1 MSADF
6 IAKSPYCQHELNP
19 KNEKDGYVT
28 CECGR
33 KTDVRWVRELGWL
46 QARTLWVQ
54 ERILNSD
61 PWFDSRIQSEPSEQK
76 SEPRA
81 SAGQRILYVLG
92 GLSLIVATVVFTAVA
107 WERIGS
113 IGQLLALLSVAGIST
128 LIALKSRTT
137 LLGLANTAA
146 IVASAVVMTGLIAAP
161 SFGLFPETWS
171 DEQSFYSA
179 GVIYLVGGLSLMA
192 GLWSKIQSWLA
203 VGVLSLWVGTLAL
216 VEAPLQSRFQDDEFI
231 IVSYLA
237 YSLIFML
244 FGKLLKTFSELK
256 LSAIK
261 IVTLI
266 SVALTLFIA
275 LPRIFGVFTIHNSP
289 FVLALFLIFL
299 ACVWMAYFLF
309 IVRPVS
315 NEMLIFNIISIAAP
329 YLSAALFGVGLSVL
343 LLPSRTVV
351 ETLESFDVTV
361 IALTLI
367 GSIIAVLG
375 IIVRNFPKSFLNLP
389 IVAAGA
395 LWSTTFV
402 IASMINDEIFY
413 SSVGQMHLS
422 QYTFFFLWLMVS
434 ASFSFLW
441 WSSNSLGHFIPALVT
456 GVVSLLIFINE
467 LGGEAIRGPEPV
479 TIPIALYLLLSLVIR
494 QMKSGHQVNSAI
506 TLGIPF
512 SFGYLPSAV
521 VSVIILDSSENV
533 GTMDWLRLWIVLAVG
548 ILAIV
553 FGARRQLAGLLYPG
567 AVGFSLAVL
576 PQIFVNLSL
585 YVPRWIIFLVIG
597 IILILIAVR
606 FESLKSFR
614 EISKSWFKSLK

>member
-19 KNEKDGYVT
+19 NDEKDGFVA

-61 PWFDSRIQSEPSEQK
+61 PWFDSRVQSQPTEMK
-76 SEPRA
+76 HEPRA

-92 GLSLIVATVVFTAVA
+92 GLSLIVAAVVFTAVA

-128 LIALKSRTT
+128 LIALKSRET

-171 DEQSFYSA
+171 DSQSFYTA
-179 GVIYLVGGLSLMA
+179 TVIYLVGGLSLAA

-203 VGVLSLWVGTLAL
+203 VGVLSLWIGTLAL
-216 VEAPLQSRFQDDEFI
+216 VEAPVQSRFQEDEFI
-231 IVSYLA
+231 IVSYLV
-237 YSLIFML
+237 YSVIFML
-244 FGKLLKTFSELK
+244 FGLLLKTFSELQ

-261 IVTLI
+261 IVTVI
-266 SVALTLFIA
+266 SASLTLFIA
-275 LPRIFGVFTIHNSP
+275 WPRIFGIFTIHNSP
-289 FVLALFLIFL
+289 FMLAIFL
-299 ACVWMAYFLF
+299 AFLACAWMAYSLF
-309 IVRPVS
+309 FVRPV
-315 NEMLIFNIISIAAP
+315 NDTKFIFNIISIAAP
-329 YLSAALFGVGLSVL
+329 YLSAALIGVAFSIL
-343 LLPSRTVV
+343 LLPSKTTVD
-351 ETLESFDVTV
+351 TLESFDVTV

-375 IIVRNFPKSFLNLP
+375 IIVRNFPKSFATLP
-389 IVAAGA
+389 IVSAGA
-395 LWSTTFV
+395 LWSTTYV
-402 IASMINDEIFY
+402 IASMINDETFY
-413 SSVGQMHLS
+413 SSVGQVHLS
-422 QYTFFFLWLMVS
+422 QYTFFFLWLMMS

-456 GVVSLLIFINE
+456 GVVALFIFINE
-467 LGGEAIRGPEPV
+467 LGGEAISGPEPV
-479 TIPIALYLLLSLVIR
+479 TIPIATYLLLLLVIR
-494 QMKSGHQVNSAI
+494 QMKNKYEVNSAI

-512 SFGYLPSAV
+512 SFGYIPSAV
-521 VSVIILDSSENV
+521 VSVIILDTSENI

-548 ILAIV
+548 IAAIV
-553 FGARRQLAGLLYPG
+553 YGARHQLAGLLYPG

-597 IILILIAVR
+597 ILLILIAVR

-614 EISKSWFKSLK
+614 DISKSWFKSLK